1 MSWSIRTHL
10 QRCFI
15 PDDLRHAHLQIF
27 CKVKSL
33 RSAFLCF
40 RRCRIVYFFVGGSQK
55 SFSFVPTCTNIIK
68 WSFEQENTISCARLG
83 LLCDGTKNLAP
94 PSGAGFLNAIIP
106 VSIDEDACG
115 SWAWR
120 AAYSRT
126 PESFLLE
133 TFHKG
138 ETGVCAKRLRHAVR
152 VPGGV
157 GVWHVDPRR
166 WVASGGRQCLKEVIR
181 RRRKSAAGKWQRT
194 KVRRFRH
201 EDYQAQRFG
210 SRF

>member
-40 RRCRIVYFFVGGSQK
+40 RRCRIVYFFVGGPQK
-55 SFSFVPTCTNIIK
+55 SISFVPTCTNIIK

-115 SWAWR
+115 SWHGGQRIR
-120 AAYSRT
+120 ALQKAFFWKLSIKEK
-126 PESFLLE
+126 PGFVQS
-133 TFHKG
+133 
-138 ETGVCAKRLRHAVR
+138 VCGTRC
-152 VPGGV
+152 G
-157 GVWHVDPRR
+157 
-166 WVASGGRQCLKEVIR
+166 
-181 RRRKSAAGKWQRT
+181 
-194 KVRRFRH
+194 
-201 EDYQAQRFG
+201 
-210 SRF
+210 